1 MKLNRII
8 LLHGFNSG
16 PGQKAEEINAYLK
29 EYHLDADY
37 ELIAPQLSHEPKEA
51 IAEINLLIEEHR
63 TGSIFVVGT
72 SLGGFYTNYFRAKFR
87 DERVVAHAIN
97 PSWRPTQT
105 LLPAIDTVQENFK
118 TGEKW
123 IFTSEYMDQL
133 EEFEHF
139 VLTNL
144 KNYKGNRYAIH
155 LATEDE
161 LLNFDELRSY
171 MEENE
176 VNPDLYFYE
185 TDHRFGNIKEV
196 MGRMLG

>member
-51 IAEINLLIEEHR
+51 IDEINRLIEEHQA
-63 TGSIFVVGT
+63 GSIFVVGT

-105 LLPAIDTVQENFK
+105 LLPAKDTVQENFK
-118 TGEKW
+118 TGKKW

-155 LATEDE
+155 LVTEDE
-161 LLNFDELRSY
+161 LLNFDELRLY

>member
-51 IAEINLLIEEHR
+51 IDEINRLIEEHR
-63 TGSIFVVGT
+63 TGTIFVVGT

-105 LLPAIDTVQENFK
+105 LLPAKDTVQENFK

-123 IFTSEYMDQL
+123 KFTSKYMDQL

-161 LLNFDELRSY
+161 LLNFDELRLY

-196 MGRMLG
+196 MERMLV

>member
-51 IAEINLLIEEHR
+51 IDEINRLIEEHQA
-63 TGSIFVVGT
+63 GSIFVVGT

-105 LLPAIDTVQENFK
+105 LLPAKDTVQENFK

-161 LLNFDELRSY
+161 LLNFDELRLY

-196 MGRMLG
+196 MTRMLV

>member
-51 IAEINLLIEEHR
+51 IDEINRLIEEHQA
-63 TGSIFVVGT
+63 GSIFVVGT

-105 LLPAIDTVQENFK
+105 LLPAKDTVQENFK

-133 EEFEHF
+133 EEFEYF

-196 MGRMLG
+196 MERMLV

>member
-51 IAEINLLIEEHR
+51 IDEINRLIEEHR
-63 TGSIFVVGT
+63 TGTIFVVGT

-105 LLPAIDTVQENFK
+105 LLPAKDTVQENFK

-123 IFTSEYMDQL
+123 IFTSKYMDQL

-144 KNYKGNRYAIH
+144 KNYRGNRYAIH
-155 LATEDE
+155 LATKDE
-161 LLNFDELRSY
+161 LLNFDELRLY

>member
-51 IAEINLLIEEHR
+51 IDEINRLIEEHQ

-105 LLPAIDTVQENFK
+105 LLPAKDTGQENFK

-161 LLNFDELRSY
+161 LLNFDELRLY

-196 MGRMLG
+196 MERMLG

>member
-1 MKLNRII
+1 MKHNRII

-16 PGQKAEEINAYLK
+16 PGQKAEEIKAYL
-29 EYHLDADY
+29 EEHLMEADY
-37 ELIAPQLSHEPKEA
+37 ELIAPQLSYEPKKA
-51 IAEINLLIEEHR
+51 IYEINRLIEEHQI
-63 TGSIFVVGT
+63 GSVFVMGT
-72 SLGGFYTNYFRAKFR
+72 SLGGFYTNYFREKFM
-87 DERVVAHAIN
+87 DDRVVAQAIN

-105 LLPAIDTVQENFK
+105 LLPAKDTVQENFK

-123 IFTSEYMDQL
+123 IFTTEYMDQL

-144 KNYKGNRYAIH
+144 KDYKGNKYAIH

-161 LLNFDELRSY
+161 LLNFDELRAY

-176 VNPDLYFYE
+176 VNSDLYFYE

-196 MGRMLG
+196 LGRMLG